1 MVINSTIQKSPT
13 EAVHTFIY
21 SERIDWTSISM
32 PEVSNN
38 SVQPSLLILQ
48 PSYITLTVVCW
59 YACAQLCGPS
69 FILLGLCHHKPQE
82 LIFSAGF
89 VVKPLAA
96 AALGVSSPPTP
107 THTIDRRSLQLQPG
121 ISKPRATS
129 EGSCFPQSQAL
140 QRGRAEGQ
148 RCISQPKTHT
158 ALELFVLQL
167 KCIKCKSPAGLLFE
181 LGDQGSGVLRCAR
194 NWNWA

>member
-1 MVINSTIQKSPT
+1 MVINSTIQKSPA

-21 SERIDWTSISM
+21 SEGIDWTSISM

-38 SVQPSLLILQ
+38 SVKPSLLILQ

-96 AALGVSSPPTP
+96 AALGVSSPPPTP
-107 THTIDRRSLQLQPG
+107 LI
-121 ISKPRATS
+121 
-129 EGSCFPQSQAL
+129 EGASSSSQASL
-140 QRGRAEGQ
+140 NPEQRLKAPVFLRVRRCRGGGRRGRDVFH
-148 RCISQPKTHT
+148 SPKHT
-158 ALELFVLQL
+158 QL
-167 KCIKCKSPAGLLFE
+167 WSSLCS
-181 LGDQGSGVLRCAR
+181 
-194 NWNWA
+194 N

>member
-1 MVINSTIQKSPT
+1 MVINSTIQKSPA

-21 SERIDWTSISM
+21 SEGIDWTSISM

-38 SVQPSLLILQ
+38 SVKPSLLILQ

-59 YACAQLCGPS
+59 YACAQRCGPS

-96 AALGVSSPPTP
+96 AALGVSSPHP
-107 THTIDRRSLQLQPG
+107 H
-121 ISKPRATS
+121 
-129 EGSCFPQSQAL
+129 
-140 QRGRAEGQ
+140 
-148 RCISQPKTHT
+148 H
-158 ALELFVLQL
+158 
-167 KCIKCKSPAGLLFE
+167 
-181 LGDQGSGVLRCAR
+181 
-194 NWNWA
+194 

>member
-1 MVINSTIQKSPT
+1 
-13 EAVHTFIY
+13 
-21 SERIDWTSISM
+21 M

-38 SVQPSLLILQ
+38 SVQLSLLILQ
-48 PSYITLTVVCW
+48 PSYITLTVLCW

-96 AALGVSSPPTP
+96 AALGVSSPHSHPP
-107 THTIDRRSLQLQPG
+107 APLIERASSSSRASLNPELRLKAPVFLRVRRCRG
-121 ISKPRATS
+121 
-129 EGSCFPQSQAL
+129 
-140 QRGRAEGQ
+140 GRARGQ